1 MATEFAPAK
10 NQLITEGYCVVDGE
24 LPSGRLEELRDWSDN
39 WLDKTAHPSK
49 WKYQGSDIKLRS
61 AKISKS
67 TNNSF
72 ESDAMV
78 DFLIEHP
85 NHIIQGLGLYD
96 FNSIGLFQIIAKPGQ
111 SPGLYWHQDW
121 MRWNDPISLSPWCQT
136 VFLNWYLT
144 DTDRENGC
152 LRVIPGSHRRRFD
165 LHEHLIPPHEGGG
178 YEIEETNQWM
188 FLNHPQAIDVPVNA
202 GQLVVADARLLHGT
216 HPNKTDERRTLLLGW
231 FFRRDTNPPKWWE
244 GEVPQEILDRDPLFK
259 ADWTRQPGDYLR

>member
-1 MATEFAPAK
+1 MK
-10 NQLITEGYCVVDGE
+10 NTV
-24 LPSGRLEELRDWSDN
+24 
-39 WLDKTAHPSK
+39 K
-49 WKYQGSDIKLRS
+49 
-61 AKISKS
+61 
-67 TNNSF
+67 
-72 ESDAMV
+72 
-78 DFLIEHP
+78 
-85 NHIIQGLGLYD
+85 GLYLKSRWATGPNITAEITD
-96 FNSIGLFQIIAKPGQ
+96 ITYENIVIDEPEQYAIWIGPAQQADSADGCSFDYPSDPKAKCPVPAAHTWNNLVFRNITINKPGQ

-121 MRWNDPISLSPWCQT
+121 MKWNDPVSLSPWCQT

-188 FLNHPQAIDVPVNA
+188 FLDHPQAIDVPVNA

-231 FFRRDTNPPKWWE
+231 FFRRDTKAPDWWD